1 MPKKEFK
8 ADVKEWIGPVKES
21 KNNNW
26 CKYVLR
32 VSYNDKPANIDI
44 RNVKFEE
51 DGSHTFG
58 KGISLT
64 DEEVDTLVDTLVEK
78 GYGTTETLEKSLEKK
93 KSIFTKSKIFD
104 DGEGPLVIHCGDD

>member
-26 CKYVLR
+26 CKYVLK
-32 VSYNDKPANIDI
+32 VSYNDRPANIDI
-44 RNVKFEE
+44 RNVKFNE
-51 DGSHTFG
+51 DGEHIFG

-64 DEEVDTLVDTLVEK
+64 DEETDALVDTLVEK
-78 GYGTTETLEKSLEKK
+78 GYGSTNVLEESLSKK
-93 KSIFTKSKIFD
+93 KSIFTKGKIFNED
-104 DGEGPLVIHCGDD
+104 KMMHVRCGDN